1 MKKTIKS
8 LAVALAGTCTLASY
22 AGNLSVGAGST
33 HTVSSD
39 EAYET
44 VALGGGTVSLK
55 AGQLKCQSVT
65 ASASSTI
72 RFDGG
77 KLAASSWDK
86 TWFQPSSG
94 ATLQLESVDGKDI
107 YLDVGYQ
114 RHYFSSGAGT
124 VATAGAGNLVVNSLK
139 DGSGNRMY
147 LTFNANN
154 VTWGHAGDLIVRG
167 QGGLRL
173 ARTVPN
179 ANSLPSGA
187 ATGGIKLEG
196 STELYI
202 ESQAESLINSL
213 EGPVR
218 AQGWGWLKFGHSKSG
233 ALKNAPA
240 IGDNCVVEKH
250 GTDTTLTLDNTSF
263 GTLDIQYGGVVAT
276 GQPTTMRSL
285 IMGADTQ
292 LDVVD
297 ARFSA
302 TEAATFKGGNSVTVG
317 ASGVFDAVGVADA
330 IFLLDSAGSLVKRG
344 AGAWDI
350 YPSQALSGR
359 VQVSGGSLKLRYK
372 DVQNCANDQWWRIS
386 ITGQAWLQKGCTLAE
401 IGLFA
406 GGDRVN
412 GGLTATQAATASMSA
427 GTAKITSG
435 DFASYNVA
443 NLFDSNGSTIW
454 GADYYDPPADAPK
467 IYGGHPLTVVLRL
480 ASSQAG
486 KNVTHVDVS
495 NFSYYGND
503 HVTSFTV
510 ESSADGE
517 NWISRGTYSGLGNSN
532 WTSWT
537 GGSSHFPVTEVTRVI
552 EGTGQGGVGLLP
564 GTVVRVDAGAT
575 LDLSLVKA
583 SDREISA
590 LEIDAAIGG
599 GTITDAVFAREGTVN
614 LLNASREALK
624 TLKLPLSLVRAD
636 GAGNIR
642 NWNVAIG
649 GNVVPGWGF
658 HVVDGEVVFTP
669 PGTTIVIR

>member
-1 MKKTIKS
+1 MKKSIKS
-8 LAVALAGTCTLASY
+8 LAVALASTCTLASY
-22 AGNLSVGAGST
+22 AENLSVGAGTT
-33 HTVSSD
+33 HTVSSN
-39 EAYET
+39 EEYGT
-44 VALGGGTVSLK
+44 VALGGATVSLT

-86 TWFQPSSG
+86 YWFQPSSG
-94 ATLQLESVDGKDI
+94 AKLQLESVDGKDI

-167 QGGLRL
+167 QGGLQL
-173 ARTVPN
+173 AQGGT
-179 ANSLPSGA
+179 LPSGA
-187 ATGGIKLEG
+187 ATGGVKLEG

-202 ESQAESLINSL
+202 LGSAESLLNSL

-218 AQGWGWLKFGHSKSG
+218 AQGWTWLKFGHTKSG
-233 ALKNAPA
+233 VFKNAPA
-240 IGDNCVVEKH
+240 IGGNCVVEKH
-250 GTDTTLTLDNTSF
+250 GTDTTLTLDNTAF
-263 GTLDIQYGGVVAT
+263 AQLDIKNGSVVAT

-285 IMGADTQ
+285 IMGTDTQ

-317 ASGVFDAVGVADA
+317 ASGVFDAVGAADA
-330 IFLLDSAGSLVKRG
+330 TFSLDSAGSLVKRG

-350 YPSQALSGR
+350 YPSRALSGR
-359 VQVSGGSLKLRYK
+359 IQVSGGSLKFRYK

-386 ITGQAWLQKGCTLAE
+386 LTKPKYDVNAVGLSE

-406 GGDRVN
+406 NGERVN
-412 GGLTATQAATASMSA
+412 RGLSEASTDVSA
-427 GTAKITSG
+427 MPNGTAKITTAKYSSG
-435 DFASYNVA
+435 TVTS
-443 NLFDSNGSTIW
+443 LFDADQTTLW
-454 GADYYDPPADAPK
+454 GTSVPASPK
-467 IYGGHPLTVVLRL
+467 IGYDGSNPLTVVMRL
-480 ASSQAG
+480 PSAHVG
-486 KNVTHVDVS
+486 KTITGVDISHFVD
-495 NFSYYGND
+495 NG
-503 HVTSFTV
+503 VWAVKFTLA
-510 ESSADGE
+510 SSADG
-517 NWISRGTYSGLGNSN
+517 IN
-532 WTSWT
+532 WTSYGTFDNSNKGDWPSWC
-537 GGSSHFPVTEVTRVI
+537 GGESHFPVTEVTRVI
-552 EGTGQGGVGLLP
+552 EGTGQGGVGLQP

-624 TLKLPLSLVRAD
+624 TLKLPLSFVRAD

>member
-1 MKKTIKS
+1 MKKSIKS
-8 LAVALAGTCTLASY
+8 LAVALASTCTLASY
-22 AGNLSVGAGST
+22 ADNLSVGAGTT

-39 EAYET
+39 EAYGT
-44 VALGGGTVSLK
+44 VALGGGTVSLT
-55 AGQLKCQSVT
+55 AGQLKSQSVT

-86 TWFQPSSG
+86 YWFQPSSG

-107 YLDVGYQ
+107 YLNVGDQ

-124 VATAGAGNLVVNSLK
+124 VATAGAGNLVVKSLK
-139 DGSGNRMY
+139 HEGQRMY

-154 VTWGHAGDLIVRG
+154 VTWGHAGDLVVRG
-167 QGGLRL
+167 DGGLQL
-173 ARTVPN
+173 AKGS
-179 ANSLPSGA
+179 SLPSGA
-187 ATGGIKLEG
+187 ATGGVKLED

-202 ESQAESLINSL
+202 LSEAQSQLNSL

-218 AQGWGWLKFGHSKSG
+218 AQGWCWLKFGHSKSG

-240 IGDNCVVEKH
+240 IGDNCIVEKH

-263 GTLDIQYGGVVAT
+263 GTLEIKYGGVVAT

-292 LDVVD
+292 LDVAD
-297 ARFSA
+297 THFTA
-302 TEAATFKGGNSVTVG
+302 TEKATFNASSAVTVG
-317 ASGVFDAVGVADA
+317 ASGVFDAVGAADA
-330 IFLLDSAGSLVKRG
+330 TFSLDSAGSLVKRG

-359 VQVSGGSLKLRYK
+359 IQVSGGSLKFRYK
-372 DVQNCANDQWWRIS
+372 DVQNSANDQWWRIS
-386 ITGQAWLQKGCTLAE
+386 LTKPKYDSNAVGLSE

-406 GGDRVN
+406 NGERVN
-412 GGLTATQAATASMSA
+412 RGLSEASTDVSA
-427 GTAKITSG
+427 MPNGTAKITTAKYSSG
-435 DFASYNVA
+435 TVTS
-443 NLFDSNGSTIW
+443 LFDADQTTLW
-454 GADYYDPPADAPK
+454 GTSVPDSPK
-467 IYGGHPLTVVLRL
+467 IGYDGSNPLTVVMRL
-480 ASSQAG
+480 PSAHVG
-486 KNVTHVDVS
+486 KTITGVDISHFKYNGVWAV
-495 NFSYYGND
+495 NF
-503 HVTSFTV
+503 TLA
-510 ESSADGE
+510 SSADG
-517 NWISRGTYSGLGNSN
+517 IN
-532 WTSWT
+532 WTSYGTFDNSNKGEWPSWC
-537 GGSSHFPVTEVTRVI
+537 GGESHFAVTEVTRVI
-552 EGTGQGGVGLLP
+552 EGTGQGGVGLQP

-599 GTITDAVFAREGTVN
+599 GTITDAVFAREGTLN

-624 TLKLPLSLVRAD
+624 TLKLPLSFVRAD
-636 GAGNIR
+636 GAGNIK

-649 GNVVPGWGF
+649 GKVLPEWEF
-658 HVVDGEVVFTP
+658 HVVDDAVVFTP

>member
-1 MKKTIKS
+1 MKKSIKS
-8 LAVALAGTCTLASY
+8 LAVALASTCTLASY
-22 AGNLSVGAGST
+22 ADNLSVGAGTT

-44 VALGGGTVSLK
+44 VALGGGTVSLT

-86 TWFQPSSG
+86 YWFQPSSG
-94 ATLQLESVDGKDI
+94 AKLQLESVDGKDI

-139 DGSGNRMY
+139 NGDDRMY

-154 VTWGHAGDLIVRG
+154 VTWGHAGDLVVRG
-167 QGGLRL
+167 QGGLQL
-173 ARTVPN
+173 AKGGT
-179 ANSLPSGA
+179 LPSGA
-187 ATGGIKLEG
+187 ATGGVKLEG

-202 ESQAESLINSL
+202 LGSAESLLNSL

-218 AQGWGWLKFGHSKSG
+218 AQGWTWLKFGHTKSG
-233 ALKNAPA
+233 VFKNAPA
-240 IGDNCVVEKH
+240 IGGNCVVEKH
-250 GTDTTLTLDNTSF
+250 GADTTLTLDNTAF
-263 GTLDIQYGGVVAT
+263 AQLDIKNGSVVAT

-317 ASGVFDAVGVADA
+317 ASGVFDAVGAADA
-330 IFLLDSAGSLVKRG
+330 TFSLDSAGSLVKRG

-350 YPSQALSGR
+350 YPSRALSGR
-359 VQVSGGSLKLRYK
+359 IQVSGGSLKFRYK
-372 DVQNCANDQWWRIS
+372 DVQNCAKDQWWRIS
-386 ITGQAWLQKGCTLAE
+386 LIKPMYNANAVGLSE

-406 GGDRVN
+406 NGERVN
-412 GGLTATQAATASMSA
+412 RGLSEASTDVSA
-427 GTAKITSG
+427 MPNGTAKITTAKYSSG
-435 DFASYNVA
+435 TVTS
-443 NLFDSNGSTIW
+443 LFDADQTTLWGTTIPSSPTIGW
-454 GADYYDPPADAPK
+454 GGENK
-467 IYGGHPLTVVLRL
+467 LTVVMRL
-480 ASSQAG
+480 PSAHVG
-486 KNVTHVDVS
+486 KTITGVDISHFEHNGEWAVR
-495 NFSYYGND
+495 
-503 HVTSFTV
+503 FTL
-510 ESSADGE
+510 ESSADG
-517 NWISRGTYSGLGNSN
+517 IN
-532 WTSWT
+532 WTSHGTFNNSNKGNWPSWC
-537 GGSSHFPVTEVTRVI
+537 GGESHFAVTEVTRVV
-552 EGTGQGGVGLLP
+552 EGTGQGGVGLQP

-624 TLKLPLSLVRAD
+624 TLKLPLSFVRAD

>member
-8 LAVALAGTCTLASY
+8 FAVALAGTCTLASY

-55 AGQLKCQSVT
+55 AGALQCQSVT

-86 TWFQPSSG
+86 TWFQPSAG

-139 DGSGNRMY
+139 SGNDRMY

-154 VTWGHAGDLIVRG
+154 VTWGHSGDLRVTG
-167 QGGLRL
+167 QGGLKL
-173 ARTVPN
+173 CKGGA
-179 ANSLPSGA
+179 LPSGA

-196 STELYI
+196 STELYL
-202 ESQAESLINSL
+202 ESEADSFVNAI

-218 AQGWGWLKFGHSKSG
+218 SIGWSWLKFGDSKDG
-233 ALKNAPA
+233 VFKNTSNV
-240 IGDNCVVEKH
+240 GGVCHVEKH
-250 GTDTTLTLDNTSF
+250 GTDTTLTLGNTAF
-263 GTLDIQYGGVVAT
+263 YNLEVKNGTVVAT
-276 GQPTTMRSL
+276 GGATEIHDLAMAANTTL
-285 IMGADTQ
+285 N
-292 LDVVD
+292 VVD
-297 ARFSA
+297 TTF
-302 TEAATFKGGNSVTVG
+302 AATNTATFNSSAAVSIG
-317 ASGVFDAVGVADA
+317 EAGVFDAVASEDA
-330 IFLLDSAGSLVKRG
+330 AFFLDSAGSVVKRG
-344 AGAWDI
+344 DCAWNV
-350 YPSQALSGR
+350 YPNQAFSGR
-359 VQVSGGSLKLRYK
+359 IHVSGGTLKFCYK
-372 DVQNCANDQWWRIS
+372 EQRSCANDQWWRIS
-386 ITGQAWLQKGCTLAE
+386 ITKQAYLQKGVTLAE

-406 GGDRVN
+406 GNERIN
-412 GGLTATQAATASMSA
+412 GGLSATTAEVSA
-427 GTAKITSG
+427 MPNGTAKITSS
-435 DFASYNVA
+435 DFSSGNVA
-443 NLFDSNGSTIW
+443 NLFDSNASTIW
-454 GADYYDPPADAPK
+454 GPNWQDPPSSAPV
-467 IYGGHPLTVVLRL
+467 IYGGHPLTSVLRL
-480 ASSQAG
+480 PSSHIG
-486 KNVTHVDVS
+486 KIVTAVDIS
-495 NFSYYGND
+495 NNNYYND
-503 HVTSFTV
+503 HAKSFTV
-510 ESSADGE
+510 ESSSDGVNWTTRGSYNDLSKKDWE
-517 NWISRGTYSGLGNSN
+517 NWY
-532 WTSWT
+532 
-537 GGSSHFPVTEVTRVI
+537 GGSSHYAVPEATRVI
-552 EGTGQGGVGLLP
+552 EGAGQDGVGLQP

-590 LEIDAAIGG
+590 LEFDAAIGG

-624 TLKLPLSLVRAD
+624 TLKLQLSFDRAD
-636 GAGNIR
+636 GVGNIK
-642 NWNVAIG
+642 NWKIAIG
-649 GNVVPGWGF
+649 GNVLPGWEF
-658 HVVDGEVVFTP
+658 HLVDGAVVFTP

>member
-22 AGNLSVGAGST
+22 AGNLSVGAGAT

-55 AGQLKCQSVT
+55 AGALKCQSVT

-86 TWFQPSSG
+86 YWFQPSDG

-124 VATAGAGNLVVNSLK
+124 VATAGAGNLVVNSQK

-154 VTWGHAGDLIVRG
+154 VTWGHAGDLVVRG
-167 QGGLRL
+167 QGGLQL
-173 ARTVPN
+173 AQGGT
-179 ANSLPSGA
+179 LPSGA
-187 ATGGIKLEG
+187 ATGGVKLEG

-202 ESQAESLINSL
+202 LGSAESQLNSL

-218 AQGWGWLKFGHSKSG
+218 AQGWTWLKFGHTKSG
-233 ALKNAPA
+233 VFKNAPA
-240 IGDNCVVEKH
+240 IGGNCIVEKH
-250 GTDTTLTLDNTSF
+250 GADTTLTLDNTAF
-263 GTLDIQYGGVVAT
+263 AELDIKYGGVVAT

-285 IMGADTQ
+285 IMRADTQ
-292 LDVVD
+292 LDVAD
-297 ARFSA
+297 THFSA
-302 TEAATFKGGNSVTVG
+302 TEKATFNGSSAVTVG
-317 ASGVFDAVGVADA
+317 ASGVFDAVGAADA
-330 IFLLDSAGSLVKRG
+330 TFSLDSAGSLVKRG

-359 VQVSGGSLKLRYK
+359 IQVSGGSLKLRYK
-372 DVQNCANDQWWRIS
+372 DVQNCANDQWWRVS
-386 ITGQAWLQKGCTLAE
+386 VTKSDYNNQAVGLAE

-406 GGDRVN
+406 SGERVN
-412 GGLTATQAATASMSA
+412 SGLSATSTDVSA
-427 GTAKITSG
+427 MPNGTVKITTANYSSG
-435 DFASYNVA
+435 NVTS
-443 NLFDSNGSTIW
+443 LFDNNASTLW
-454 GADYYDPPADAPK
+454 GHEWLTDIPSSPIIGWAGK
-467 IYGGHPLTVVLRL
+467 PLTVVMRL
-480 ASSQAG
+480 PSAHVG
-486 KNVTHVDVS
+486 KTITGVDISHNKYNTEFAVR
-495 NFSYYGND
+495 
-503 HVTSFTV
+503 FTL
-510 ESSADGE
+510 ESSADG
-517 NWISRGTYSGLGNSN
+517 IN
-532 WTSWT
+532 WTSHGTFNNSNKGNWPSWC
-537 GGSSHFPVTEVTRVI
+537 GGESHFAVTEATRVI
-552 EGTGQGGVGLLP
+552 EGTGQGGVGLQP

-590 LEIDAAIGG
+590 LEFDAAIGG
-599 GTITDAVFAREGTVN
+599 GTITDAVFAHEGTIN
-614 LLNASREALK
+614 LLNVSREALK
-624 TLKLPLSLVRAD
+624 TLKLPLSFVRASSVD
-636 GAGNIR
+636 NIK
-642 NWNVAIG
+642 NWKVAI
-649 GNVVPGWGF
+649 
-658 HVVDGEVVFTP
+658 DGEVLPNWTFHLGADAVAFAP
-669 PGTTIVIR
+669 PGMTVVIQ

>member
-22 AGNLSVGAGST
+22 AGNLSVGAGAT
-33 HTVSSD
+33 HAVSSD

-44 VALGGGTVSLK
+44 VALGGGTVSLT
-55 AGQLKCQSVT
+55 AGALKCQSVT

-94 ATLQLESVDGKDI
+94 ATLLLESVAGKDI

-114 RHYFSSGAGT
+114 RHIFSSGAGT
-124 VATAGAGNLVVNSLK
+124 VATAGAGDLVVHSLK
-139 DGSGNRMY
+139 NGNDRMY

-154 VTWGHAGDLIVRG
+154 VTWGHSGDLRVTG
-167 QGGLRL
+167 QGGLKL
-173 ARTVPN
+173 CKGGA
-179 ANSLPSGA
+179 LPSGA

-196 STELYI
+196 STELYL
-202 ESQAESLINSL
+202 ESEADSFVNAI

-218 AQGWGWLKFGHSKSG
+218 SIGWSWLKFGGSKDG
-233 ALKNAPA
+233 VFKNTSNV
-240 IGDNCVVEKH
+240 GGVCHVEKH
-250 GTDTTLTLDNTSF
+250 GTDTTLTLGNTAF
-263 GTLDIQYGGVVAT
+263 YKLEVKNGTVVAT
-276 GQPTTMRSL
+276 GGATEIHNLAMAANTTL
-285 IMGADTQ
+285 N
-292 LDVVD
+292 VVD
-297 ARFSA
+297 TTF
-302 TEAATFKGGNSVTVG
+302 AATDTATFNSSAAVSIG
-317 ASGVFDAVGVADA
+317 EAGVFDAVGAADA
-330 IFLLDSAGSLVKRG
+330 TFLLDSAGSLVKRG
-344 AGAWDI
+344 AGAWNI

-359 VQVSGGSLKLRYK
+359 VQVSSGSLKFRYK
-372 DVQNCANDQWWRIS
+372 DVQNSANDQWWRIS
-386 ITGQAWLQKGCTLAE
+386 ITGQAWLNKGCTLAE

-412 GGLTATQAATASMSA
+412 GGLTATQAATASMPA

-454 GADYYDPPADAPK
+454 GANYYDPPADAPM

-495 NFSYYGND
+495 NFNYWAND

-537 GGSSHFPVTEVTRVI
+537 GGSSHFAVTEATRVI
-552 EGTGQGGVGLLP
+552 EGTGQGGVGLQP

-590 LEIDAAIGG
+590 LEFDAAIGG

-614 LLNASREALK
+614 LLNVSREALK
-624 TLKLPLSLVRAD
+624 TLKLPLSFVRAAGVGDIKNWKVAIAGEVLPGWTFHLAD
-636 GAGNIR
+636 GA
-642 NWNVAIG
+642 AL
-649 GNVVPGWGF
+649 F
-658 HVVDGEVVFTP
+658 AP
-669 PGTTIVIR
+669 PGMTVVIQ